1 MSQDTST
8 SRNPQPTLGGGS
20 FLASRL
26 VAHELQHLQKE
37 WWWLALLGVLLIAAG
52 TLAIIY
58 PGITSVGAVIV
69 LGASLLVSGVA
80 TLVASFWAGKWSA
93 QLLQILVGV
102 LYVVVGFIIMDAP
115 IAATGSITVF
125 VAAMF
130 IVVGIMRAV
139 TALTTRYP
147 QWGWGLLSGLIT
159 LLLGV
164 IIYKNM
170 PGTALWAIGT
180 LVGIE
185 LLFAGWFW
193 LMLGLA
199 IWKLPAERP
208 MDAN

>member
-1 MSQDTST
+1 MSQDTTT
-8 SRNPQPTLGGGS
+8 SRNPPSTLSPGS
-20 FLASRL
+20 LLASRL

-37 WWWLALLGVLLIAAG
+37 WWWLAGLGVLLIAAG
-52 TLAIIY
+52 TLSLVY
-58 PGITSVGAVIV
+58 PCVTSVAAVIV

-115 IAATGSITVF
+115 VVATVNVTLF

-130 IVVGIMRAV
+130 IVIGILRAV

-164 IIYKNM
+164 IIYKNL
-170 PGTALWAIGT
+170 PETALWAIGT

-208 MDAN
+208 TNAG

>member
-1 MSQDTST
+1 MSHDTST
-8 SRNPQPTLGGGS
+8 IRNPQPTLGGGN
-20 FLASRL
+20 LLPSRL
-26 VAHELQHLQKE
+26 VAHELQHLQRE

-52 TLAIIY
+52 TLALIY

-147 QWGWGLLSGLIT
+147 QWGWGLLSGLVT

-164 IIYKNM
+164 IIYKSM
-170 PGTALWAIGT
+170 PNTAFWAIGT

-199 IWKLPAERP
+199 IWKLPAERLTGV
-208 MDAN
+208 N